1 MSESSSAMPDLGN
14 ESVLRDWL
22 TKTLYPNE
30 YALGGA
36 FKSAAK
42 KRVASRIYDARK
54 KGDLDQ
60 AKNGEVNIAVFFEW
74 ACGKKGWEVLLTF
87 PDLPRNATVNVG
99 APPASHG
106 HVGRIDP
113 ISIPTDPK
121 ELKEALL
128 LTSVRAREAEAVNYQ
143 LKSTVKELE
152 ERLRV
157 KEKKAVEGSKHG
169 KKGLG
174 IKKPR

>member
-1 MSESSSAMPDLGN
+1 M
-14 ESVLRDWL
+14 LR
-22 TKTLYPNE
+22 N
-30 YALGGA
+30 
-36 FKSAAK
+36 
-42 KRVASRIYDARK
+42 V
-54 KGDLDQ
+54 
-60 AKNGEVNIAVFFEW
+60 
-74 ACGKKGWEVLLTF
+74 
-87 PDLPRNATVNVG
+87 PDLPKNATVNAG
-99 APPASHG
+99 SPPASHG
-106 HVGRIDP
+106 QVGRIDP
-113 ISIPTDPK
+113 VSIPTDPK

-128 LTSVRAREAEAVNYQ
+128 LTSARAREAETMNYQ

>member
-1 MSESSSAMPDLGN
+1 MPESNSVTSDLGN
-14 ESVLRDWL
+14 ESTLRDWL

-30 YALGGA
+30 YAARGA
-36 FKSAAK
+36 LKSAAK
-42 KRVASRIYDARK
+42 KRVASRIYHARK
-54 KGDLDQ
+54 KGDLDH
-60 AKNGEVNIAVFFEW
+60 AKNGKVNIAAFFEW
-74 ACGKKGWEVLLTF
+74 ACGKKGWEALRNL

-99 APPASHG
+99 SPPASRG
-106 HVGRIDP
+106 EVGRIDP
-113 ISIPTDPK
+113 ISIPTDPEK
-121 ELKEALL
+121 LKEALL
-128 LTSVRAREAEAVNYQ
+128 LTSARAQEAEAVNYR

-157 KEKKAVEGSKHG
+157 KEKKAAEGSRHG